1 MRAHT
6 CVSARM
12 YVFVCVCA
20 RARVWLLQAMHVW
33 RVGATEMLA
42 VCLVSD
48 QQRAS
53 DKQFD
58 ARLALAGG
66 ARAGL

>member
-1 MRAHT
+1 M
-6 CVSARM
+6 CVYAR
-12 YVFVCVCA
+12 A
-20 RARVWLLQAMHVW
+20 RARVSLLQAMRVW

-42 VCLVSD
+42 VCLVPD
-48 QQRAS
+48 KQRAS